1 MRLKSYFADT
11 IEEAISQA
19 RREMGSDAM
28 LVNSKRSGA
37 EARHLGAYEVV
48 CAGET
53 EARYETPDAGRIRAA
68 AAPPMDRL
76 SQDVTEL
83 KQQMERLALTLAR
96 SGSGMAGIASDPEL
110 SKVFAQ
116 LTDADFYADLA
127 YEVVGR
133 MTTPVTPDALRAELG
148 TLVSIDSELGYQ
160 QCYQECSPGSP
171 ARTGSAARLGSPARM
186 VALVGPPGAG
196 KTTTLVKLALQH
208 GISAR
213 KRSQILTLDTFRIAA
228 ADELQSYAA
237 ILGIGC
243 EVLET
248 TAALAQALQEHS
260 DKDLILIDTPGLA
273 NGEMDGFEELA
284 HFLSS
289 YPGMDTHLVLPAS
302 MRTADLRRVAQRY
315 EIFGPRKLLF
325 TRLDETETFG
335 PILSQSVRMK
345 RPVSYLSRGQRIP
358 EDLEAATLDGILD
371 LILKTEPAGQARFGM
386 AAA

>member
-48 CAGET
+48 CAGEM
-53 EARYETPDAGRIRAA
+53 EARPDDGEGRKRSTPEL
-68 AAPPMDRL
+68 PPMDRL

-110 SKVFAQ
+110 SRVFAQ
-116 LTDADFYADLA
+116 LTDADLYADLA
-127 YEVVGR
+127 YDVIGK
-133 MTTPVTPDALRAELG
+133 MTTPVTPEALRRELG
-148 TLVSIDSELGYQ
+148 SLVNVDSELG
-160 QCYQECSPGSP
+160 SP
-171 ARTGSAARLGSPARM
+171 GSPARM
-186 VALVGPPGAG
+186 VAVVGPPGAG

-213 KRSQILTLDTFRIAA
+213 KRSQILTLDTYRIAA

-248 TAALAQALQEHS
+248 TAALARALEEHRN
-260 DKDLILIDTPGLA
+260 KDLILIDTPGLA
-273 NGEMDGFEELA
+273 HAEMDGFEEAA

-289 YPGMDTHLVLPAS
+289 YPGMDTHLVLAAS
-302 MRTADLRRVAQRY
+302 MRTADLRRTAQRY
-315 EIFGPRKLLF
+315 ETFGPHKLLF
-325 TRLDETETFG
+325 TKLDETETFG
-335 PILSQSVRMK
+335 PILSQSVRMGK
-345 RPVSYLSRGQRIP
+345 PVSYLSRGQRIP
-358 EDLEAATLDGILD
+358 EDLEAATRDMILD
-371 LILKTEPAGQARFGM
+371 MVLKGEPGGQSRFGT

>member
-28 LVNSKRSGA
+28 LVNSKRSGV

-53 EARYETPDAGRIRAA
+53 EARSETPDTQRKRSAA

-110 SKVFAQ
+110 SKLFTQ
-116 LTDADFYADLA
+116 LTEADFYADLA

-133 MTTPVTPDALRAELG
+133 MTTPVAPDALRRELG
-148 TLVSIDSELGYQ
+148 ALVNIDSQLGCQ
-160 QCYQECSPGSP
+160 GASPGWP
-171 ARTGSAARLGSPARM
+171 ART

-208 GISAR
+208 GINSR

-248 TAALAQALQEHS
+248 TAALAQALERHH
-260 DKDLILIDTPGLA
+260 DKDLVLIDTPGLA
-273 NGEMDGFEELA
+273 NGEMDGFEEMA

-289 YPGMDTHLVLPAS
+289 YSGMDTHLVLPAS

-335 PILSQSVRMK
+335 PILSQSVRMGK
-345 RPVSYLSRGQRIP
+345 PISYLSGGQRIP

-371 LILKTEPAGQARFGM
+371 LILKAEPAGQPRFGM

>member
-19 RREMGSDAM
+19 RREMGPDAM

-53 EARYETPDAGRIRAA
+53 EAHRAETEPARTRAA
-68 AAPPMDRL
+68 AGAPPMDRL

-96 SGSGMAGIASDPEL
+96 SGPGMAGIASDPEL
-110 SKVFAQ
+110 SRAFAL
-116 LTDADFYADLA
+116 LTDAEVDADLA
-127 YEVVGR
+127 YEVIGK
-133 MTTPVTPDALRAELG
+133 MPLPMNAETLRAELG
-148 TLVSIDSELGYQ
+148 SLVSTNQELG
-160 QCYQECSPGSP
+160 CP
-171 ARTGSAARLGSPARM
+171 GSPARM
-186 VALVGPPGAG
+186 VALVGPPGSG
-196 KTTTLVKLALQH
+196 KTTTLVKLAFQY
-208 GISAR
+208 GITAR
-213 KRSQILTLDTFRIAA
+213 QPSQILTLDTYRIAA

-243 EVLET
+243 QVLET
-248 TAALAQALQEHS
+248 TAALAQAIEEHRH
-260 DKDLILIDTPGLA
+260 KGLILIDTPGLA
-273 NGEMDGFEELA
+273 SGEMEEFEEVA
-284 HFLSS
+284 RFLST

-302 MRTADLRRVAQRY
+302 MRTSDLKRTAQRY
-315 EIFGPRKLLF
+315 EIFGPGKLLF

-335 PILSQSVRMK
+335 PILSQSARMGK
-345 RPVSYLSRGQRIP
+345 PVSFLSRGQRIP
-358 EDLEAATLDGILD
+358 EDLEAATQELILD
-371 LILKTEPAGQARFGM
+371 MVLKQEPALRSRFGT

>member
-19 RREMGSDAM
+19 RREMGPDAM
-28 LVNSKRSGA
+28 LVNSKRSGT
-37 EARHLGAYEVV
+37 EARHLGIYEVV
-48 CAGET
+48 CAGEK
-53 EARYETPDAGRIRAA
+53 EARAEDGGGARSRSAA
-68 AAPPMDRL
+68 VAPPADRL

-96 SGSGMAGIASDPEL
+96 SGGGMAGIASDPEL
-110 SKVFAQ
+110 SRIFAQ
-116 LTDADFYADLA
+116 LTDADLYADLA

-133 MTTPVTPDALRAELG
+133 MTAPFTPEALRTELG
-148 TLVSIDSELGYQ
+148 SLVNIDSELG
-160 QCYQECSPGSP
+160 CPGCGPGCGPGCSPGSP
-171 ARTGSAARLGSPARM
+171 ARI
-186 VALVGPPGAG
+186 VAVAGPPGAG

-208 GISAR
+208 GINAR

-248 TAALAQALQEHS
+248 TAALAQALEEHR
-260 DKDLILIDTPGLA
+260 DKDLILIDTPGLGD
-273 NGEMDGFEELA
+273 GEMDGFEEVA
-284 HFLSS
+284 QFLSG

-302 MRTADLRRVAQRY
+302 MRTSDLRRAAQRY
-315 EIFGPRKLLF
+315 EVFGPRKLLF

-335 PILSQSVRMK
+335 PILSQSVRMGK
-345 RPVSYLSRGQRIP
+345 PISYLSRGQRIP
-358 EDLEAATLDGILD
+358 EDLEPATLDVILD
-371 LILKTEPAGQARFGM
+371 MILRAAPAGPSRFGV

>member
-28 LVNSKRSGA
+28 LVNSKRSGV

-53 EARYETPDAGRIRAA
+53 EVRSEAPDAGRTRAA

-110 SKVFAQ
+110 SKAFVQ
-116 LTDADFYADLA
+116 LTDADFHADLA
-127 YEVVGR
+127 YDVVGR
-133 MTTPVTPDALRAELG
+133 MTTPVTPSALRAELG
-148 TLVSIDSELGYQ
+148 ALVSIDSELGYK
-160 QCYQECSPGSP
+160 EGSPGSF
-171 ARTGSAARLGSPARM
+171 ARM
-186 VALVGPPGAG
+186 AALVGPPGAG

-208 GISAR
+208 GINSR

-248 TAALAQALQEHS
+248 AAALAQALEEHR
-260 DKDLILIDTPGLA
+260 DKELILIDTPGLA
-273 NGEMDGFEELA
+273 NSEMDGFEELA

-315 EIFGPRKLLF
+315 EMFGPRKLLF

-335 PILSQSVRMK
+335 PILSQSVRMGK
-345 RPVSYLSRGQRIP
+345 PISYLSRGQRIP

-371 LILKTEPAGQARFGM
+371 LILKAAPAGQSTRFGM